1 MILSRLFL
9 LAIGVLIVFLLIP
22 VLIIGG
28 LMLLLAF
35 ALLPFLIPSVLIII
49 GGLVILVGLAC
60 ALR

>member
-1 MILSRLFL
+1 MIFKLFW
-9 LAIGVLIVFLLIP
+9 LAIGVLIMLLLIS

-35 ALLPFLIPSVLIII
+35 ALLPFLIPSALIII